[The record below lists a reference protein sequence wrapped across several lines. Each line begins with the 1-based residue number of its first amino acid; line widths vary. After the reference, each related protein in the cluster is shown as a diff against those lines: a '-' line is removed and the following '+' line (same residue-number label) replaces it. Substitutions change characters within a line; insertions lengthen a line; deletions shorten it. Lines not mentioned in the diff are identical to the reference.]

1 MNVFFEV
8 GLIMIFAGIG
18 TYLAKLIRQPLI
30 PAYIISGII
39 IGNVLGFAINHEL
52 IASLS
57 EIGIA
62 FLLFMVGLELEIKKL
77 RDVGIAATLTGTIQI
92 AALFFIG
99 YFITKIA
106 GFTKIEAV
114 YLGLVIVFSSTMV
127 VVKLLSDKREIN
139 TLHGRLTI
147 GILIIQD
154 IFAIIAL
161 SYLSSIS
168 SSSTGLIFFAKLI
181 AVIAAGIIAS
191 KYLFPKIFDFAAR
204 SRELL
209 LTTALSVCF
218 LFALIFNKI
227 GTSIAIGAFFAGILL
242 ANLPY
247 NIEISGKIRPL
258 RDFFAIL
265 FFTALGLQLTLKG
278 IHAVIIPVI
287 ILTVVVIIIK
297 PLIINS
303 VLTAMKYNSRTT
315 FAASISAA
323 QISEFSLILAMSGVA
338 AGVVGNNVLTI
349 TIVLAILTMTITAY
363 FMAFESKIYHTFINS
378 MNAIGININKH
389 NKTGE
394 SKKEYDIILCGH
406 DRMGYSILKTLK
418 NSEKSVVVVDYNP
431 EIIKKLKNIDV
442 PCMYGDFCDSEIM
455 NKLDLSRA
463 SMVISTASSYE
474 DNLIML
480 QKIREKNKNLH
491 IILTAH
497 KIDQALELYEK
508 GADYVIL
515 PHFLGGEM
523 VSSILPHFDKDRSTI
538 QRIKNEHII
547 NLFERRSAGHDHP
560 THIGAH

>member
-8 GLIMIFAGIG
+8 GVIMIFAGIG

-77 RDVGIAATLTGTIQI
+77 KDIGMAATLTGTIQI

-99 YFITKIA
+99 YFITRA
-106 GFTKIEAV
+106 TGFTKIEAV
-114 YLGLVIVFSSTMV
+114 YLGLVVVFSSTMV
-127 VVKLLSDKREIN
+127 VVKLLSDKKELN

-147 GILIIQD
+147 GVLIVQD
-154 IFAIIAL
+154 IFAIIVM
-161 SYLSSIS
+161 SYLSSM
-168 SSSTGLIFFAKLI
+168 SSSTAGIIFFAKLTAI
-181 AVIAAGIIAS
+181 IAAGIIAS
-191 KYLFPKIFDFAAR
+191 KYIFPKIFDFAAK

-218 LFALIFNKI
+218 LFALLFSKT
-227 GTSIAIGAFFAGILL
+227 GTSIAIGAFFAGVLL

-278 IHAVIIPVI
+278 ISAVITPII
-287 ILTVVVIIIK
+287 ILIIVVIIIK
-297 PLIINS
+297 PVIINL
-303 VLTAMKYNSRTT
+303 VLTALKYNLKTT
-315 FAASISAA
+315 FATSTSLA
-323 QISEFSLILAMSGVA
+323 QISEFSLILAMAGA
-338 AGVVGNNVLTI
+338 AKGAISEQILTI
-349 TIVLAILTMTITAY
+349 TIVLAIFTMTFTAY
-363 FMAFESKIYHTFINS
+363 FMKFESRIYHQLITYIR
-378 MNAIGININKH
+378 ALKININSSQNNDE
-389 NKTGE
+389 NKQ
-394 SKKEYDIILCGH
+394 KYDIVLCGH
-406 DRMGYSILKTLK
+406 DRMGYSILKTLRDSRK
-418 NSEKSVVVVDYNP
+418 NVVVVDYNP
-431 EIIKKLKNIDV
+431 EIIKKLKSINI
-442 PCMYGDFCDSEIM
+442 PCMYGDFCDSEVMDRI
-455 NKLDLSRA
+455 DLNNA

-480 QKIREKNKNLH
+480 QKIKEKNKNLQ

-497 KIDQALELYEK
+497 KIDEALELYEK
-508 GADYVIL
+508 GADYIIL

-523 VSSILPHFDKDRSTI
+523 VSAILPHFDKDRSTI

-547 NLFERRSAGHDHP
+547 SLFERRNAGHDHP